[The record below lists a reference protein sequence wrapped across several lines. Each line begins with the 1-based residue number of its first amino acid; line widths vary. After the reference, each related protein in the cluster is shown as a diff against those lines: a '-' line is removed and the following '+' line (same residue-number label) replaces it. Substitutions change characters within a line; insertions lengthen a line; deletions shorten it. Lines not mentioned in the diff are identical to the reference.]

1 MEGVTHD
8 VNEALIAV
16 VEKLEHTV
24 AGLVLEVKGMRTHTD
39 STGYFLL
46 IAVED
51 VLKAVQ
57 ELKVVAQQ

>member
-1 MEGVTHD
+1 M
-8 VNEALIAV
+8 NEALIAV